1 MLKGLFLFIY
11 KCMQNLKEDLK
22 LLCWKFTPP
31 WDGNPRRSAVP
42 QTSLRAASTLSL
54 HVVCIQSVPPCLS
67 PHAEPVPLA
76 RAGPQLVLFH
86 FDPETRIFGTSRK
99 APPRKGAVTS
109 RPAVLSA
116 P

>member
-54 HVVCIQSVPPCLS
+54 HIVCIQSVPPSL
-67 PHAEPVPLA
+67 PLA
-76 RAGPQLVLFH
+76 ARRA
-86 FDPETRIFGTSRK
+86 
-99 APPRKGAVTS
+99 
-109 RPAVLSA
+109 RPASEGRPPARTFPL
-116 P
+116 